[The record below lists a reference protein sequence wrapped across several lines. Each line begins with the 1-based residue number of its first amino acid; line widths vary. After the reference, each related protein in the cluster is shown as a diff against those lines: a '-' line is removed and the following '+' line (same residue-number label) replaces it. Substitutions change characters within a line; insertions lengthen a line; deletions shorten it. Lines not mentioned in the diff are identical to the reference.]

1 MSARQAEV
9 LVRCTDLADLDI
21 FTKTDPMCVLFVKQ
35 FGQWR
40 EFGRTEAIRQTLN
53 PAFTESF
60 LVDYEPFIQQPLL
73 FAVYDIDSRSMDL
86 RHHDFV
92 GSVEV
97 KLEELMDESR
107 TLVTTAK
114 TLRVPGDPRS
124 RGLIHLTT
132 EVIKVTKS
140 KVQIHAAANRLG
152 KVGILKRKPD
162 CFLEIGRQ
170 IDSITFHPVF
180 RTEVVPKTRHPWWRP
195 LEVSVQRL
203 CNGDWE
209 RPIQFSCWHTSYG
222 SGSST
227 FEKIGHCTTSLRELS
242 NMPLEGHCRC
252 LKLTCPKKER
262 PDHKHTNS
270 GTLRLYQFRVDMQYS
285 LLDYIRGGC
294 LLRLII
300 AIDFTASNGAFSD
313 PLSLHNLEKARS
325 NQYLNALEALGSVIA
340 RYDPEQKVGA
350 FGFGAK
356 PSQGAPT
363 DFCLQLTSSNWVKGI
378 KGVSEAYHSIL
389 PSLTFAGPT
398 YLAPVLDRAMEI
410 ADVKVTQDNQFYY
423 VLLVITDGI
432 INDVQEVVKK
442 LVDASSL
449 PLSVIIVGVG
459 PSDFTLMEQFQQS
472 AATPLFDGHTKKKA
486 ERSNVHFTAL
496 KTDALS
502 HGSQSLVVQETL
514 GALSTQVLQYMKH
527 RNISPNTEG
536 LKRLDPMASW
546 VRPDDSFNFADGD
559 PLKYLNQIDVSRVY
573 SPLLDPCMVVAME
586 TEADVVQEL
595 GRRPLRSRRDAG
607 GGSFR
612 LKSRQ
617 ASRQP
622 VGQGGMRGLYCPTC
636 GACVETGSAMYS
648 ELAKTWNQ

>member
-1 MSARQAEV
+1 MPAGQVEL

-35 FGQWR
+35 FGQWK

-53 PAFTESF
+53 PSFTESF
-60 LVDYEPFIQQPLL
+60 LLDYEPNIQQPLL

-97 KLEELMDESR
+97 KLEDLMDEGR
-107 TLVTTAK
+107 TLVTTAR

-132 EVIKVTKS
+132 EIIRVTKS

-170 IDSITFHPVF
+170 IDGNIFHPVF
-180 RTEVVPKTRHPWWRP
+180 RTEVAPKTRHPWWRP

-203 CNGDWE
+203 CNDDWG

-222 SGSST
+222 
-227 FEKIGHCTTSLRELS
+227 
-242 NMPLEGHCRC
+242 EGHYRC

-262 PDHKHTNS
+262 NERKHTHS

-313 PLSLHNLEKARS
+313 PLSLHTLEQLRS

-340 RYDPEQKVGA
+340 RYNPEQKVSA

-363 DFCLQLTSSNWVKGI
+363 DFCLPLTSTEGVKGI
-378 KGVSEAYHSIL
+378 KGVSEAYHSIV
-389 PSLTFAGPT
+389 PTLTFAGPT
-398 YLAPVLDRAMEI
+398 YLAPVLDRAMAI
-410 ADVKVTQDNQFYY
+410 ADVKVTQDQQFYY

-432 INDVQEVVKK
+432 INDVEEVVKK

-472 AATPLFDGHTKKKA
+472 AATPLFDGSTRKKA
-486 ERSNVHFTAL
+486 ERSNVHFTAF
-496 KTDALS
+496 KADALS
-502 HGSQSLVVQETL
+502 NGSQALVVQETI
-514 GALSTQVLQYMKH
+514 GALSTQVLQYMKQ
-527 RNISPNTEG
+527 RNISPGMERLT
-536 LKRLDPMASW
+536 RLDPTSSW
-546 VRPDDSFNFADGD
+546 VSPDDSFNFADGD
-559 PLKYLNQIDVSRVY
+559 PLKYLNHIDASRVN
-573 SPLLDPCMVVAME
+573 SPLLETSTGVTME
-586 TEADVVQEL
+586 TEADIVQEL
-595 GRRPLRSRRDAG
+595 GRRPLRSGRDAG

-612 LKSRQ
+612 LNSRQ
-617 ASRQP
+617 ASGLSGR
-622 VGQGGMRGLYCPTC
+622 QGGTTGVYCPTC
-636 GACVETGSAMYS
+636 GSCVEAGSAIYT
-648 ELAKTWNQ
+648 ELARTWNQ